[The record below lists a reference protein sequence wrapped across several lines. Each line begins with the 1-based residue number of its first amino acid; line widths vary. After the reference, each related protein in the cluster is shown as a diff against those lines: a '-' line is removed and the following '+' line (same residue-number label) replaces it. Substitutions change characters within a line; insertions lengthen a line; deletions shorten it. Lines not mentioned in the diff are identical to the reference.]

1 MSRSPHRGCRD
12 WHSTRRAFLL
22 GRATEVVPIPAD
34 ALDGLEA
41 EFERSGGMTRRNLLE
56 RGVGL
61 WIGAAVLGGLSTRS
75 VLEAAS
81 AQAAA
86 APDATIL
93 VSLYLDGGND
103 GLNTLVPLADP
114 LYADAAQPRRHRAR
128 HHPADPR
135 TRPTSAGTRPSAG

>member
-1 MSRSPHRGCRD
+1 MSRTPSAAAATGTPAAAPSWAAPPRSCRSRPTP
-12 WHSTRRAFLL
+12 STGL
-22 GRATEVVPIPAD
+22 D
-34 ALDGLEA
+34 A
-41 EFERSGGMTRRNLLE
+41 FERSGGMTRRNLLE

-61 WIGAAVLGGLSTRS
+61 WIGTGALGGLSTRS

-81 AQAAA
+81 AQAAG

-114 LYADAAQPRRHRAR
+114 LYPSLRSHVGDRARDDPRRCRT
-128 HHPADPR
+128 PPR
-135 TRPTSAGTRPSAG
+135 SAGTRPSPG